1 MRPQHWF
8 YTLPLRLRSLFRGDR
23 VEQDLNEELRYHLE
37 QKTQEFVAR
46 GLKPDEAHS
55 KARREFGGI
64 DQSKE
69 NCRDT
74 RGVSYIQDLLQDFRF
89 GLRMLRK
96 NSGFTAVAVITLGL
110 GIGATTAIY
119 SVTYATLLAPMPY
132 PKPDQLVMVWP
143 KLAGK
148 RVWGAS
154 AGDYL
159 DWKKE
164 NTVFQDLNAASASG
178 TSFNL
183 GTAGQPE
190 HVIAQQATTG
200 YYGMIGMHF
209 LFGRSFLPEEGIAGK
224 DHVVILTY
232 KLWKR
237 LGANNNIIGQQ
248 LRMNGEPYTVVGV
261 TVPGPLDRI
270 QFELIVPLIFQPSQI
285 NHGYHWL
292 FVMGRLKRG
301 ISVDEAQADMT
312 VVARRIAQDNPQ
324 TNRNWWVTVEPLQDD
339 FLPPATKM
347 TLWLLLG
354 AVGFVLCI
362 ACVNVA
368 NLLVAR
374 STVRQREVAA
384 RISLGATRERILAQF
399 LTESLVLAV
408 AGGALGVGLAQA
420 LVKLIVAMLPQ
431 FTLPSEADVKIS
443 AAVLLFTLTVSLWSG
458 LLFGCAPAWQ
468 ASGVDP
474 NLALKGGRAGSDRRL
489 LRQVLVV
496 LEFGLALT
504 LLAGA
509 GLAIRSFWNL
519 TQVDLGVRTDHIL
532 TFSLPV
538 AEGRLTEPGQK
549 VAFYRELL
557 TRIQAT
563 PGVSSAVVSTGLPVE
578 GTHRGIQFWIAGGPH
593 VDRDS
598 RPGAAFQAVSAGYF
612 EVFGIRIV
620 KGRAFTREDTAS
632 SVPVAVVNEN
642 FVHRYFPNVD
652 PLKQRLIAENER
664 VPGVPLD
671 VPLVEWQIV
680 SVFRNVRSFGLRN
693 ADVPEIDVPFWQ
705 RPSLQAEM
713 AVRTTG
719 DPASM
724 IKGIADA
731 VTLVDRDL
739 PLANV
744 KTMTQ
749 IVDESLAGDRFSTVL
764 YGSFAALA
772 LVLAGVGIYGVMAF
786 MVSQQTHEIGLRLA
800 LGAGRGQV
808 VRMIL
813 RKGMSLALLGLASGL
828 AGAFLVGRVM
838 HSMLYEVGAIDVRIL
853 TVVAV
858 MLAASAGFACYIPAR
873 RAARVDPMVALRY
886 E

>member
-1 MRPQHWF
+1 MV
-8 YTLPLRLRSLFRGDR
+8 PL
-23 VEQDLNEELRYHLE
+23 EEYRALKALE
-37 QKTQEFVAR
+37 QREAELYWVA
-46 GLKPDEAHS
+46 H
-55 KARREFGGI
+55 
-64 DQSKE
+64 
-69 NCRDT
+69 
-74 RGVSYIQDLLQDFRF
+74 
-89 GLRMLRK
+89 
-96 NSGFTAVAVITLGL
+96 
-110 GIGATTAIY
+110 
-119 SVTYATLLAPMPY
+119 
-132 PKPDQLVMVWP
+132 
-143 KLAGK
+143 
-148 RVWGAS
+148 
-154 AGDYL
+154 
-159 DWKKE
+159 
-164 NTVFQDLNAASASG
+164 
-178 TSFNL
+178 
-183 GTAGQPE
+183 
-190 HVIAQQATTG
+190 
-200 YYGMIGMHF
+200 
-209 LFGRSFLPEEGIAGK
+209 
-224 DHVVILTY
+224 
-232 KLWKR
+232 
-237 LGANNNIIGQQ
+237 
-248 LRMNGEPYTVVGV
+248 
-261 TVPGPLDRI
+261 
-270 QFELIVPLIFQPSQI
+270 
-285 NHGYHWL
+285 
-292 FVMGRLKRG
+292 
-301 ISVDEAQADMT
+301 
-312 VVARRIAQDNPQ
+312 
-324 TNRNWWVTVEPLQDD
+324 
-339 FLPPATKM
+339 
-347 TLWLLLG
+347 
-354 AVGFVLCI
+354 
-362 ACVNVA
+362 
-368 NLLVAR
+368 
-374 STVRQREVAA
+374 
-384 RISLGATRERILAQF
+384 
-399 LTESLVLAV
+399 
-408 AGGALGVGLAQA
+408 
-420 LVKLIVAMLPQ
+420 
-431 FTLPSEADVKIS
+431 
-443 AAVLLFTLTVSLWSG
+443 
-458 LLFGCAPAWQ
+458 
-468 ASGVDP
+468 
-474 NLALKGGRAGSDRRL
+474 
-489 LRQVLVV
+489 
-496 LEFGLALT
+496 
-504 LLAGA
+504 
-509 GLAIRSFWNL
+509 
-519 TQVDLGVRTDHIL
+519 
-532 TFSLPV
+532 
-538 AEGRLTEPGQK
+538 
-549 VAFYRELL
+549 
-557 TRIQAT
+557 
-563 PGVSSAVVSTGLPVE
+563 
-578 GTHRGIQFWIAGGPH
+578 IAGGPH

-693 ADVPEIDVPFWQ
+693 ADVPEIDVPFLAASIAAS
-705 RPSLQAEM
+705 RK